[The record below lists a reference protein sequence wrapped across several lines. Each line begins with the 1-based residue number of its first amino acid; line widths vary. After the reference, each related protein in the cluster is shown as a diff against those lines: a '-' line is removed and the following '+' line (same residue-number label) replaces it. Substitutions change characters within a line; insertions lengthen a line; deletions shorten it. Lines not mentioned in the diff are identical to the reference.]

1 MARPATNAVQELA
14 TGIYGMF
21 AGDATG
27 NNNIQTTDT
36 NTAKLALG
44 AIGYTIN
51 DMNMNGDV
59 QTTDLNI
66 ILQLIGKSIQ
76 F

>member
-1 MARPATNAVQELA
+1 
-14 TGIYGMF
+14 MF
-21 AGDATG
+21 AGDAIG

-36 NTAKLALG
+36 NSVKVALG
-44 AIGYTIN
+44 AVGYTIN
-51 DMNMNGDV
+51 DMNMNRDV

-66 ILQLIGKSIQ
+66 ILKQIGKSIQ